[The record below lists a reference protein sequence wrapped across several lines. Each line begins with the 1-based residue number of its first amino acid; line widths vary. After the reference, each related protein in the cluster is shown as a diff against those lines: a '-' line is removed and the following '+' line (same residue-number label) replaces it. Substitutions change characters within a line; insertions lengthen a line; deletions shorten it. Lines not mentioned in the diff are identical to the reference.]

1 MTSVFLPWIYENID
15 KLDMTII
22 SKHPEA
28 VPYLKENPN
37 KIDWDSF
44 SENPAAI
51 NIIEDNLN
59 KVNWSSLSRNS
70 SAFYLLYQNK
80 NKIDW
85 NELGHNIA
93 INTHL
98 LYEGN
103 IDKIKNWMP
112 ICKNRSVWI
121 VNILDGNIDKL
132 SKDEMNELSS
142 NPSAIPIIEKYLHRI
157 NKYGLLKNE
166 YVQQGIYGTIYPTA
180 YRIFTYLNYKV
191 MCNYCESPVFVSYLK
206 QNRNKINRDIYLNI
220 NPYAEELIE
229 WFLKNEE
236 CLEKIDYENEPYWW
250 PHLSANPVAVHI
262 LENYIEYICWE
273 KFSKLENAI
282 YIIQNN
288 LDKVNWNSL
297 SLNCNALNILKLNQ
311 NKINWKNLSQ
321 NNGIYM
327 EQTRFTKNKETEK
340 NKYTVMQQEQ
350 DNIVTKLPIIN
361 FDELTINYDEEYIDE
376 TLKPLY
382 EEIDTDTDY

>member
-1 MTSVFLPWIYENID
+1 MSTVFLPWIYENID

-22 SKHPEA
+22 SKHLEA
-28 VPYLKENPN
+28 VPYFKDNPN

-70 SAFYLLYQNK
+70 SAFNLLYQNK

-121 VNILDGNIDKL
+121 VNILDGNIDKI
-132 SKDEMNELSS
+132 SKDEMYELSL
-142 NPSAIPIIEKYLHRI
+142 NPSAIPIIEKYLHQI
-157 NKYGLLKNE
+157 NKYGLIKNE
-166 YVQQGIYGTIYPTA
+166 YVQQGIYGNIYPTA
-180 YRIFTYLNYKV
+180 YSIFKYLNYKV
-191 MCNYCESPVFVSYLK
+191 MSNYCESPVFVSYLK
-206 QNRNKINRDIYLNI
+206 QNRNKINRDIYLNT

-229 WFLKNEE
+229 WFFKNEE

-250 PHLSANPVAVHI
+250 PHLSANPVAVRI

-321 NNGIYM
+321 NNGIYVD
-327 EQTRFTKNKETEK
+327 QTRFTKNKETEK

-350 DNIVTKLPIIN
+350 DIATNLLIIN

>member
-1 MTSVFLPWIYENID
+1 MS
-15 KLDMTII
+15 
-22 SKHPEA
+22 
-28 VPYLKENPN
+28 
-37 KIDWDSF
+37 
-44 SENPAAI
+44 
-51 NIIEDNLN
+51 
-59 KVNWSSLSRNS
+59 
-70 SAFYLLYQNK
+70 
-80 NKIDW
+80 
-85 NELGHNIA
+85 
-93 INTHL
+93 
-98 LYEGN
+98 
-103 IDKIKNWMP
+103 
-112 ICKNRSVWI
+112 
-121 VNILDGNIDKL
+121 
-132 SKDEMNELSS
+132 
-142 NPSAIPIIEKYLHRI
+142 
-157 NKYGLLKNE
+157 
-166 YVQQGIYGTIYPTA
+166 
-180 YRIFTYLNYKV
+180 
-191 MCNYCESPVFVSYLK
+191 NYCESPVFVSYLK

-250 PHLSANPVAVHI
+250 PHLSANPVVVHI

-311 NKINWKNLSQ
+311 NNINWKKLSQ
-321 NNGIYM
+321 NNGIYVD
-327 EQTRFTKNKETEK
+327 QTRFIKNKETEK

-350 DNIVTKLPIIN
+350 DIATNLPIIN

-382 EEIDTDTDY
+382 EEINDTDTDY